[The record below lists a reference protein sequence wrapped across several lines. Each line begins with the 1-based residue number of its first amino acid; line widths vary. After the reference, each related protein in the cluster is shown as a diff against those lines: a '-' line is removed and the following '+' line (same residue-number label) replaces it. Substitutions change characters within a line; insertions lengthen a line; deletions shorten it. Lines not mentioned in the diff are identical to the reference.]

1 MLCSSNADHTDFSI
15 NCFVAFCSCV
25 YSSFSGLLTEPEI
38 HQTLCFY
45 FLYHPSVKILG
56 NLLLIRILGGE
67 RRDKELESHLS
78 FYTFDMPVLLVEE
91 MEINFMVVSDFT
103 IIIFM

>member
-1 MLCSSNADHTDFSI
+1 MIPVLI
-15 NCFVAFCSCV
+15 
-25 YSSFSGLLTEPEI
+25 L
-38 HQTLCFY
+38 
-45 FLYHPSVKILG
+45 HPSVKILG

>member
-1 MLCSSNADHTDFSI
+1 MI
-15 NCFVAFCSCV
+15 PV
-25 YSSFSGLLTEPEI
+25 LL
-38 HQTLCFY
+38 L
-45 FLYHPSVKILG
+45 HPSVKILG

-91 MEINFMVVSDFT
+91 REINFMIVCDLTVM
-103 IIIFM
+103 IFM

>member
-1 MLCSSNADHTDFSI
+1 MQENIAVIPVLI
-15 NCFVAFCSCV
+15 
-25 YSSFSGLLTEPEI
+25 L
-38 HQTLCFY
+38 
-45 FLYHPSVKILG
+45 HPSVKILG